1 MYLVHCVTPL
11 QETTL
16 VVATYRHRA
25 LIMLVVVVVDRS
37 LSPRSQVMTRFTKG
51 DSSTSPSEAM
61 IPPWQCNA
69 GITRREK
76 RW

>member
-1 MYLVHCVTPL
+1 MYLVHCGTPL

-25 LIMLVVVVVDRS
+25 LIMLVVVVDRS

-61 IPPWQCNA
+61 NPPWQCDA